1 MTPES
6 LICML
11 LSVLCATFE
20 GLWITVYNF
29 MFPSRLIFEPTQIP
43 VGVGVL
49 SLVIQPQVIVFS
61 LEIISSSGLPNDKGL
76 SRGPVLRRN
85 IAGLLMSLQRLVGFV
100 ICFMNFGVHLPKPL
114 LSTVTILVQFI

>member
-1 MTPES
+1 
-6 LICML
+6 ML